1 MYLEEEYA
9 EENEKEPFYLDA
21 IEETHIL
28 KKVHALMIPDLVLE
42 KPWVWDQE
50 KIVQAVTPILEKEKF
65 SAKFPASVFGKIQEA
80 DLVQYL
86 VKTSEHLSEWKPLFQ
101 GGKYYPYLSLG
112 DTGLPDAICKKL
124 PALKV
129 PLESG
134 DFFLQGEWE
143 HVIEKEGNLYWLFS
157 KSLEEK
163 PSEDYFGYKDYWKV
177 MSFPFLTGVAFASS
191 NENFK
196 IYSFKPR
203 PSEES
208 KKKNILE
215 FEYDIKSS
223 SLGMEYLT
231 KIVTEYL
238 KEEPIFF
245 PRRAFLSYY
254 VKNIQVSSGKNKT
267 VEDLSKFEDESV
279 WIRFLKEELNG
290 IKENLSPLV
299 KLYPKTPELI
309 LQSRIR
315 WAKYFYKPLLNWK
328 KIYER

>member
-1 MYLEEEYA
+1 M
-9 EENEKEPFYLDA
+9 
-21 IEETHIL
+21 
-28 KKVHALMIPDLVLE
+28 
-42 KPWVWDQE
+42 
-50 KIVQAVTPILEKEKF
+50 
-65 SAKFPASVFGKIQEA
+65 
-80 DLVQYL
+80 
-86 VKTSEHLSEWKPLFQ
+86 
-101 GGKYYPYLSLG
+101 
-112 DTGLPDAICKKL
+112 
-124 PALKV
+124 
-129 PLESG
+129 
-134 DFFLQGEWE
+134 
-143 HVIEKEGNLYWLFS
+143 FS

-215 FEYDIKSS
+215 FEYNIKSS